1 MHAVG
6 VSAKQPMLLSHAQ
19 RQGPFR
25 VRSGHKA
32 IPESGLRRLPGR
44 WARFQGRAGNTF
56 VLGKLNPPPLP
67 FLDLMTYPV
76 KPGHY
81 VRIDL
86 KEPPNQCPLWVKSG
100 HQVNGHCPP
109 SCQRCRRCR
118 REPRPGSAARWYRT
132 PNGHVLLLVSRLA
145 RLGCARRRN
154 KVSDLQP

>member
-6 VSAKQPMLLSHAQ
+6 VSAKQPMLLSHTQ

-100 HQVNGHCPP
+100 H
-109 SCQRCRRCR
+109 S
-118 REPRPGSAARWYRT
+118 
-132 PNGHVLLLVSRLA
+132 LLHTMRF
-145 RLGCARRRN
+145 
-154 KVSDLQP
+154 

>member
-86 KEPPNQCPLWVKSG
+86 KEPPNQCPLWVISG
-100 HQVNGHCPP
+100 HF
-109 SCQRCRRCR
+109 SCQ
-118 REPRPGSAARWYRT
+118 PKMSAFGGKVDINQRHSVY
-132 PNGHVLLLVSRLA
+132 GGISRA
-145 RLGCARRRN
+145 PC
-154 KVSDLQP
+154 